1 LYAAFGEH
9 RAGDKISLT
18 LRNRTLKVRAMKK
31 LLVLLLCFSLC
42 GMPAS
47 AKGKKKSHS
56 KPAATET
63 AKSDKSKGIPCTDG
77 TVSHAKTRRGAC
89 SHHGGIKK

>member
-1 LYAAFGEH
+1 
-9 RAGDKISLT
+9 
-18 LRNRTLKVRAMKK
+18 MKK

-42 GMPAS
+42 GIPAS

-56 KPAATET
+56 KPAAATKANAADT
-63 AKSDKSKGIPCTDG
+63 SQGIPCADG
-77 TVSHAKTRRGAC
+77 TMSHAKTRRGAC

>member
-1 LYAAFGEH
+1 
-9 RAGDKISLT
+9 
-18 LRNRTLKVRAMKK
+18 MKK

-42 GMPAS
+42 SLPAF
-47 AKGKKKSHS
+47 AKGKKKSH

-63 AKSDKSKGIPCTDG
+63 GKSDISKGIPCTDG